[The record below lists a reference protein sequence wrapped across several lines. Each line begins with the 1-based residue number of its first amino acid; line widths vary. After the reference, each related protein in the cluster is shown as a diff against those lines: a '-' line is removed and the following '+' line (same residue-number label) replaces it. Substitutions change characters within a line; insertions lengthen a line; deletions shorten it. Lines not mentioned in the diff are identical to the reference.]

1 MRSKAT
7 SVWLPRVLFESLL
20 VTVSILL
27 ALGLDEW
34 RDNRQDA
41 KNIEKALFNFL
52 SEIQQ
57 NKAGIEDAAPFN
69 KGLRHV
75 LSRRQEV
82 SAIDSVPQF
91 VNIIESYNSVVLRS
105 TAWETAIATGSLAK
119 MDFNLVSALSIMYSL
134 QSRYQ
139 ELNRSGMSELT
150 SPQNLSADKLDLA
163 VYNSIRYLD
172 EVTQMETE
180 LGIVYS
186 EAEAVV
192 QSAIGGGNDDAA
204 FAAALIRDARSG
216 VMMTGPAIGDRD
228 GERIMWLGCPP
239 DNKPSSSSSSSLLL
253 LSPSC
258 SSSSS
263 SSSPPD
269 DALSLLSSFFLL

>member
-7 SVWLPRVLFESLL
+7 AVWLPRVLFESLL
-20 VTVSILL
+20 ITVSILV

-41 KNIEKALFNFL
+41 ENIDKALSNFL

-82 SAIDSVPQF
+82 SAIDSVTQF
-91 VNIIESYNSVVLRS
+91 VNMIESYNPVVLRS
-105 TAWETAIATGSLAK
+105 TAWETALATGSLAK
-119 MDFNLVSALSIMYSL
+119 MDYHLVSALSLTYSL

-139 ELNRSGMSELT
+139 ELNRTGMAELI
-150 SPQNLSADKLDLA
+150 SPQNLSAEKLKLA

-186 EAEAVV
+186 EAVTVV
-192 QSAIGGGNDDAA
+192 QSAMKSANGASSVVPEVLA
-204 FAAALIRDARSG
+204 Q
-216 VMMTGPAIGDRD
+216 DRKT
-228 GERIMWLGCPP
+228 E
-239 DNKPSSSSSSSLLL
+239 
-253 LSPSC
+253 
-258 SSSSS
+258 
-263 SSSPPD
+263 
-269 DALSLLSSFFLL
+269 